1 MAKTVVGIL
10 VAEDD
15 PAVQSFICRAL
26 TQNGYEVSAVDDG
39 LAALEAL
46 RSRSFD
52 LLVADIVMP
61 GLDGI
66 GLALK
71 VTRELPDLPILL
83 VTGYALE
90 HERARNLHEL
100 ISEVISKPFT
110 LQQICQAA
118 ETAIANGAGD
128 RNLHL

>member
-118 ETAIANGAGD
+118 ETAIAKRGD
-128 RNLHL
+128 LQL

>member
-1 MAKTVVGIL
+1 MSETVVGIL
-10 VAEDD
+10 LAEDD
-15 PAVQSFICRAL
+15 PAVQAFVSRAL
-26 TQNGYEVSAVDDG
+26 TQRGYRVTAVDDG
-39 LAALEAL
+39 LQALEAL
-46 RSRSFD
+46 RSQTFD

-90 HERARNLHEL
+90 LQRARNLDEL

-118 ETAIANGAGD
+118 EAAIANGAGN
-128 RNLHL
+128 RNLRL

>member
-1 MAKTVVGIL
+1 MTKAVVGIL

-15 PAVQSFICRAL
+15 PTVQSFISRAL
-26 TQNGYEVSAVDDG
+26 TQRGYQVSAVDDG
-39 LAALEAL
+39 LEALEAL
-46 RSRSFD
+46 RSQSFD

-71 VTRELPDLPILL
+71 VTREWPDLPILL
-83 VTGYALE
+83 VTGYPLE
-90 HERARNLHEL
+90 HARARNLNEL

-118 ETAIANGAGD
+118 EAAIAKRGGD
-128 RNLHL
+128 RDLRL

>member
-1 MAKTVVGIL
+1 MREAVVGIL

-15 PAVQSFICRAL
+15 SAVQSFISRAL
-26 TQNGYEVSAVDDG
+26 TQRGYRVTAVDDG
-39 LAALEAL
+39 LQALAAL
-46 RSRSFD
+46 RSQTFD

-71 VTRELPDLPILL
+71 VTREMPDLPILL

-90 HERARNLHEL
+90 QERAQNLSAL

-118 ETAIANGAGD
+118 EAAIVHGNGSRD
-128 RNLHL
+128 LHL